1 MFTFEIVESLNDII
15 FYSLESAIKTYRQ
28 FAQRNINAAGLDM
41 TVDQWLI
48 LNVLNDNNQLK
59 QSEIAEKVFKDAA
72 SITRIIDLM
81 IKKGY
86 LSRALHDSD
95 RRRSQLKLTRE
106 GKKAIIKARD
116 VINKNRS
123 IAIRGISKN
132 KINVVRTVLA
142 KIKTNCNP
150 K

>member
-1 MFTFEIVESLNDII
+1 VESLNDII
-15 FYSLESAIKTYRQ
+15 FYALESAIKTYRQ

-48 LNVLNDNNQLK
+48 LNVLNDDNQLK
-59 QSEIAEKVFKDAA
+59 QSEIAERVFKDAA
-72 SITRIIDLM
+72 SITRTIDLM

-86 LSRALHDSD
+86 LSRAFHDHD
-95 RRRSQLKLTRE
+95 RRRTQLKLTQE
-106 GKKAIIKARD
+106 GKKAINNARD

-132 KINVVRTVLA
+132 KINELRAVLE
-142 KIKTNCNP
+142 KIKANCETN
-150 K
+150 

>member
-1 MFTFEIVESLNDII
+1 VESINDII
-15 FYSLESAIKTYRQ
+15 FYALESAIKTYRQ
-28 FAQRNINAAGLDM
+28 FAQRNISAAGLDM

-86 LSRALHDSD
+86 LSRTFHDND
-95 RRRSQLKLTRE
+95 RRRSQLKLTQE
-106 GKKAIIKARD
+106 GKKAITKAR
-116 VINKNRS
+116 VIINKNS
-123 IAIRGISKN
+123 STAIKGISKN
-132 KINVVRTVLA
+132 KIEDVRAVLE
-142 KIKTNCNP
+142 KIKRNCETN
-150 K
+150 